1 MLSVSDGP
9 LVQGPRRI
17 RRLLATVSIAVISL
31 AGAGPAQ
38 AEPGG
43 SPKAF
48 FFSATCPGLGDVIL
62 SNIGPAQTNALHVV
76 GSQVVLIGGFNGAR
90 GLEEQVADT
99 TCDITGRG
107 PSPTQIEPHEPF
119 QVSVMI
125 VGG

>member
-1 MLSVSDGP
+1 M
-9 LVQGPRRI
+9 
-17 RRLLATVSIAVISL
+17 RRLRAAVSIAVISL
-31 AGAGPAQ
+31 GVAGAAQ

-43 SPKAF
+43 SPEAF

-76 GSQVVLIGGFNGAR
+76 GSQVVLIGPFNGAR
-90 GLEEQVADT
+90 GLEDEVADT

-107 PSPTQIEPHEPF
+107 PSPDELEPHEPF
-119 QVSVMI
+119 QVAVLI

>member
-1 MLSVSDGP
+1 MLSVIDGP
-9 LVQGPRRI
+9 LRQRPRCM
-17 RRLLATVSIAVISL
+17 RRLFAAVSIAVFSL
-31 AGAGPAQ
+31 GAAGPAQ

-43 SPKAF
+43 SPEAF

-76 GSQVVLIGGFNGAR
+76 GSQVVLIGPFNGAR
-90 GLEEQVADT
+90 GLEEEVADT

-119 QVSVMI
+119 QVPVMI
-125 VGG
+125 AGG

>member
-1 MLSVSDGP
+1 MLSVIHGP
-9 LVQGPRRI
+9 LLQGPRRI
-17 RRLLATVSIAVISL
+17 GRLLTAVSIAVI
-31 AGAGPAQ
+31 AAAGPAK

-43 SPKAF
+43 SPEAF
-48 FFSATCPGLGDVIL
+48 FFSATCPGLGEVIL

-76 GSQVVLIGGFNGAR
+76 GSQVVLIGPFNGAR
-90 GLEEQVADT
+90 GLEEEVADT